1 MNRLVTVVIAVGA
14 VLCAVGM
21 GLADAIYTTIGFAV
35 FAIGVILSRLKV
47 GD

>member
-14 VLCAVGM
+14 VVGAVGM
-21 GLADAIYTTIGFAV
+21 GMGNTLETTIGFAV